1 VKDEMERPDTNRDL
15 SADGAATEVCRRY
28 EARLEDA
35 LEGAADAEL
44 AQHVNQCAGCRAALE
59 RAQVAAAMLRVA
71 EQPVREADGR
81 FVARVMALIR
91 NEQEA
96 RATAGAFWVPVQ
108 TLASRL
114 ALAAGMLLLAL
125 SLYVY
130 KTTPRQVAQQ
140 PARAEAAATADFP
153 QPPAQPSDKDEVLA
167 SLSGSHYGY

>member
-1 VKDEMERPDTNRDL
+1 VKDEMERPDTNRNS
-15 SADGAATEVCRRY
+15 SAEDAAGEACRHYEV
-28 EARLEDA
+28 RLEEA
-35 LEGAADAEL
+35 LEGAADHDLAEHL
-44 AQHVNQCAGCRAALE
+44 AQCAGCRAALG
-59 RAQVAAAMLRVA
+59 RAQVAAAMLRAA
-71 EQPVREADGR
+71 EQPAREPDGR

-91 NEQEA
+91 NEREA
-96 RATAGAFWVPVQ
+96 RAAAGAFWVPVQ

-114 ALAAGMLLLAL
+114 ALAASMALLLL

-140 PARAEAAATADFP
+140 PARTEATATADFP